1 MFQYVKFNEGENF
14 RVVGVFEGKV
24 HSFSVSAVAVE
35 GTIEEVNA
43 LVALQGFTCTVITQD
58 EFKALVSDSLQLKRI
73 REVVAS
79 KIAEKY
85 RISDELAMGK
95 RSVTDAKRVAYE
107 AYVKECIAV
116 GDALKV
122 EIGY

>member
-1 MFQYVKFNEGENF
+1 MFKYVKFEEGENF

-24 HSFSVSAVAVE
+24 NGFNVSAVSIDGEASEIDV
-35 GTIEEVNA
+35 
-43 LVALQGFTCTVITQD
+43 LVASQGFACTEITKD

-85 RISDELAMGK
+85 SIADELAMGK
-95 RSVTDAKRVAYE
+95 RGVTDAKRVAYE
-107 AYVKECIAV
+107 AHVKECVAI